1 MVKGMESPFEPL
13 RETTFV
19 HYVNQSVLRE
29 NKDCLETRRLHS
41 KLKPRKRGVLEDCSA
56 TRTPGVRTTTVKG
69 ILSPF
74 EPLRVTTAIKDC
86 LETRRLHSKLKKQFS
101 PERTRGVLE
110 DCSATMI
117 VQSYL
122 NLYCNFPFDDQL
134 RCNNNSLFCENE
146 LLNIYEILLNTCRT
160 RNTNAMLYQIQ
171 LVEPL
176 TVG

>member
-1 MVKGMESPFEPL
+1 MRAMVKGTQSPFEPL
-13 RETTFV
+13 RVPTFV
-19 HYVNQSVLRE
+19 HVVNQSVLRE

-110 DCSATMI
+110 DCSATMRRLR
-117 VQSYL
+117 SK
-122 NLYCNFPFDDQL
+122 LYDIIGKTSF
-134 RCNNNSLFCENE
+134 
-146 LLNIYEILLNTCRT
+146 NIFGGRKPCFIF
-160 RNTNAMLYQIQ
+160 
-171 LVEPL
+171 
-176 TVG
+176 